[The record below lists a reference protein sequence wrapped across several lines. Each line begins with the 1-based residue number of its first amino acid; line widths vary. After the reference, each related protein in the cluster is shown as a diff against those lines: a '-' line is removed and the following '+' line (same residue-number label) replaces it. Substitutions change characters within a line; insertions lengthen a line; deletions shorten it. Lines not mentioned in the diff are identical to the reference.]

1 MASKPEAIRV
11 SARYLTDSGRKA
23 GKCKKDAGRDAGKPV
38 SPPYPIRK
46 KKWTQDHK
54 ILTTG
59 FGGGGQAR
67 SAQGSAH
74 DSKDTRHHGKDV
86 HGPMGH
92 RGPNLARDPPVRER
106 GGVLRSSRFHPD
118 LRGWIRKQKEIKGA
132 IQSPAKKR

>member
-23 GKCKKDAGRDAGKPV
+23 GKCKKDAGRDAGKLV

-59 FGGGGQAR
+59 FGGGGKPGRLKVQLMIQR
-67 SAQGSAH
+67 IPDITGKMCTVLWDTGAQIS
-74 DSKDTRHHGKDV
+74 
-86 HGPMGH
+86 
-92 RGPNLARDPPVRER
+92 PVTHLC
-106 GGVLRSSRFHPD
+106 V
-118 LRGWIRKQKEIKGA
+118 KEAGF
-132 IQSPAKKR
+132 